1 LLHIGHVHVGAC
13 SWSCRNESASKHWL
27 CVHTVDLHG
36 VTMRKVEMGS
46 LSDMTLEP
54 TSMSGSLAFFITAI
68 TLVVPDTSHARDK
81 DILSFNTDCLV
92 MTLRC
97 LMRCVSSSTENF
109 LTK

>member
-1 LLHIGHVHVGAC
+1 VGAC

-54 TSMSGSLAFFITAI
+54 TSMSGSLAFFII
-68 TLVVPDTSHARDK
+68 
-81 DILSFNTDCLV
+81 SFNTDCLV